1 MSETENLSVTA
12 ASGSLAEKKQFD
24 FADLVTIMERLRA
37 PDGCPWDG
45 EQTHDSLKRYLIE
58 ESYEVLEAIDLKN
71 DAMLCEELGDVLL
84 QVVFHAH
91 IAESFSISD
100 VISGVCRKMI
110 HRHPHV
116 FGDVTVH
123 DSDEV
128 LVNWEEIKRR
138 EKGITDCAT
147 NLKKVPA
154 NLPALMRAFKVQQKA
169 AEVGFDWDDIAPV
182 FDKVLEEVEEVKDA
196 LRQRTEAAGGTT
208 KDKSGGDRTDDADIH
223 TDDTDIR
230 MDDTDDRMN
239 AGSADDAVADEV
251 GDLLFAAVNLAR
263 FAKVHP
269 ELALTAATEK
279 FIRRFALMES
289 LATQENRPLE
299 NMSLTELDQ
308 YWDRAKEQLNDKKK

>member
-1 MSETENLSVTA
+1 MSETENLTVT
-12 ASGSLAEKKQFD
+12 SINGSLTEKNQFD
-24 FADLVTIMERLRA
+24 FTDLVTIMERLRA

-91 IAESFSISD
+91 IAGSFSISD
-100 VISGVCRKMI
+100 VITAVCQKMI

-116 FGDVTVH
+116 FGNVTVH

-138 EKGITDCAT
+138 EKGITDRTT

-182 FDKVLEEVEEVKDA
+182 FDKVLEEIEEVKDA
-196 LRQRTEAAGGTT
+196 LQQRTEAAGATA
-208 KDKSGGDRTDDADIH
+208 KDNDSGDGRTDDADNHI
-223 TDDTDIR
+223 DADSD
-230 MDDTDDRMN
+230 
-239 AGSADDAVADEV
+239 DDAVADEV

-263 FAKVHP
+263 FANVHP
-269 ELALTAATEK
+269 ELALTGATEK
-279 FIRRFALMES
+279 FIQRFALMES
-289 LATQENRPLE
+289 LAAQENRQLE

-308 YWDRAKEQLNDKKK
+308 YWDRAKEQLNNDKKK